1 MPAFKPDLPVTSYI
15 GKDTVARDFL
25 LHKLV
30 NGERAA
36 YKAPSFAPKI
46 ARTRAVL
53 LKEVAQRFVG

>member
-1 MPAFKPDLPVTSYI
+1 MPYFTPDLALPPLI
-15 GKDTVARDFL
+15 GQDTVSRDYL

-53 LKEVAQRFVG
+53 LKEVAQRFIG